1 MMIATTPMSQKLQR
15 RQAPLYALFA
25 ANAISLIGSQLTLI
39 AIPWFVLVTTG
50 SAAKTGITAFV
61 EALSAVIAAI
71 LGGSLVDRLGH
82 KRASV
87 LADLTSGAIVA
98 LIPLLHHT
106 IGLAFWQLLVLVFLR
121 SFCDTPGNTARG
133 ALRPD
138 TAARAGMSPERA
150 NAAFQGIQRGARL
163 LGAPIAGALV
173 ALLGASDVL
182 WLDAASFVIS
192 AVLVAALLPASTV
205 VQVARERYFA
215 TIAAGFRFLRRD
227 RALLAI
233 ATTVAIANFLDG
245 PLFAVIMPV
254 YVRQTFGNAANLG
267 LMIAAFGGGAL
278 LGTLIFGATG
288 TRLPRRAT
296 FVGAFI
302 MASLPFWVLVL
313 LPPLP
318 VILGALVV

>member
-121 SFCDTPGNTARG
+121 SFCDTPGNTA
-133 ALRPD
+133 
-138 TAARAGMSPERA
+138 
-150 NAAFQGIQRGARL
+150 
-163 LGAPIAGALV
+163 
-173 ALLGASDVL
+173 
-182 WLDAASFVIS
+182 
-192 AVLVAALLPASTV
+192 
-205 VQVARERYFA
+205 
-215 TIAAGFRFLRRD
+215 
-227 RALLAI
+227 
-233 ATTVAIANFLDG
+233 
-245 PLFAVIMPV
+245 
-254 YVRQTFGNAANLG
+254 
-267 LMIAAFGGGAL
+267 
-278 LGTLIFGATG
+278 
-288 TRLPRRAT
+288 
-296 FVGAFI
+296 
-302 MASLPFWVLVL
+302 
-313 LPPLP
+313 
-318 VILGALVV
+318 

>member
-1 MMIATTPMSQKLQR
+1 M
-15 RQAPLYALFA
+15 
-25 ANAISLIGSQLTLI
+25 
-39 AIPWFVLVTTG
+39 V
-50 SAAKTGITAFV
+50 
-61 EALSAVIAAI
+61 LSA
-71 LGGSLVDRLGH
+71 RTPPH
-82 KRASV
+82 RRAC
-87 LADLTSGAIVA
+87 
-98 LIPLLHHT
+98 H
-106 IGLAFWQLLVLVFLR
+106 R
-121 SFCDTPGNTARG
+121 SARTPHFR
-133 ALRPD
+133 
-138 TAARAGMSPERA
+138 
-150 NAAFQGIQRGARL
+150 GIQRGARL

-173 ALLGASDVL
+173 ASLGASDVL

-233 ATTVAIANFLDG
+233 ATTVAISNFLDG

-278 LGTLIFGATG
+278 LGTMIFGATG

-296 FVGAFI
+296 FIGAFI
-302 MASLPFWVLVL
+302 MAALPFWVLVL

-318 VILGALVV
+318 VILGALVVMGIVGGPINPIIETVKQERVPAELRGRVFGTITAIAFVAIPLGMALAGFLVEWAGVRATLACIAIGYLLTTVSLLVVPAFRDMERREMPTSPVN